1 MEKEK
6 TLKLILYK
14 DCQEVK
20 MILEENTKKG
30 LDIILDKV
38 EEWKNEDIKKN
49 TVKFIVGK
57 DK

>member
-1 MEKEK
+1 MENEK

-14 DCQEVK
+14 DCKEVK

-49 TVKFIVGK
+49 TVKFIIGK

>member
-1 MEKEK
+1 MENEK

-20 MILEENTKKG
+20 IILEENTKKG

-49 TVKFIVGK
+49 TVKFIIGK
-57 DK
+57 D

>member
-14 DCQEVK
+14 DCKEVEV
-20 MILEENTKKG
+20 ILEENTKKG
-30 LDIILDKV
+30 LDIILNKV
-38 EEWKNEDIKKN
+38 EEWKNEDKKKN
-49 TVKFIVGK
+49 TVKFIIEK

>member
-14 DCQEVK
+14 DCKEVK